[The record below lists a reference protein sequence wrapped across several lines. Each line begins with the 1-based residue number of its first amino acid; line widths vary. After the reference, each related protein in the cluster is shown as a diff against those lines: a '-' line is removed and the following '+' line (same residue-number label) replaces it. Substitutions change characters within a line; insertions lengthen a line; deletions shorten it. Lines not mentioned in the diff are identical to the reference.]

1 MQMHKI
7 FNNNKMV
14 SSILYKIRKL
24 EVENMKKCFPDHIIM
39 KQSEWLNSNI
49 KFCLWDRTL
58 MFYLTFS
65 HVWSR
70 SFECKM
76 EHKFIQIKIIFLIFQ
91 NHNCLIEQFC
101 IRNVAW
107 FHYHSK
113 QKWCIEHW
121 IMLRQCTF
129 LNYLS
134 RCCLIIQS
142 LRFCSSLFHKY

>member
-1 MQMHKI
+1 
-7 FNNNKMV
+7 MV
-14 SSILYKIRKL
+14 SFILYKIRKL

-39 KQSEWLNSNI
+39 KSNI
-49 KFCLWDRTL
+49 KFCLRDGTL

-65 HVWSR
+65 QVW

-91 NHNCLIEQFC
+91 NYKCLIEQFC

-121 IMLRQCTF
+121 IMLRQFTF

-142 LRFCSSLFHKY
+142 LRFCSSLFQKY